1 MQARPMTMSN
11 AHKGL
16 LIRTLHTAI
25 SLILAASVVFLLV
38 AAFLDY
44 FGPVLLV
51 AVILIGIEVIVFVA
65 SSMKCPLT
73 DLVPVKDNFRS
84 SCQASETSREELE

>member
-1 MQARPMTMSN
+1 MSH

-25 SLILAASVVFLLV
+25 SLILAASVVF
-38 AAFLDY
+38 
-44 FGPVLLV
+44 LLV

-84 SCQASETSREELE
+84 SCQASETSREEVE